1 MASPR
6 LKWLRI
12 HRYRNVAPGT
22 ELVFGNHFNVLLG
35 KNGTG
40 KTTLLRLIAMIVS
53 GKFGPLKD
61 EPLDIAY
68 DLHFAG
74 LDVKVEMRNAPAWR
88 RNEQVEMRNA
98 PERRNE
104 PDILRAP
111 PELAWAY
118 EISLVLDESQRWAV
132 VATALGATLRGPTG
146 AETPVPTLS
155 PFVTDV
161 VAQAVLTVL
170 DSLLVKVAEPQKHVA
185 VPASLWAAA
194 RARTAGVSHAG
205 RFDEALAAFD
215 AMTEGEHTQRAGDLR
230 RAYLLMEADDA
241 TGVFVPDE
249 IIRHTVDPKQRGAG
263 GVPLPLRSEDVPL
276 LQKFVAAAGVVGA
289 EMTWKLSSRRTD
301 EAGRLKLELAGF
313 DIMVQ
318 VDEST
323 TISHDH
329 LSNGQKR
336 LLSFLYY
343 AAANPD
349 IVIADELANGM
360 HHDWVQT
367 CVDEI
372 SDRQSFLA
380 SQDPLLF
387 DFLTFDS
394 QEVVKQSFILC
405 GLERRDGRGTFTWK
419 NLDDAAASSFYRAY
433 EAGIQHVSEILR
445 TKGLW

>member
-1 MASPR
+1 MAGVALER
-6 LKWLRI
+6 LKI
-12 HRYRNVAPGT
+12 NRYRNVAPGT
-22 ELVFGNHFNVLLG
+22 ELVFGDHFNVLLG

-53 GKFGPLKD
+53 GSFGPLKD
-61 EPLDIAY
+61 QPLDIAY
-68 DLHFAG
+68 DLRFPG
-74 LDVKVEMRNAPAWR
+74 LDVKVEMRNAPA
-88 RNEQVEMRNA
+88 
-98 PERRNE
+98 ERRSGQ
-104 PDILRAP
+104 DILRAP
-111 PELAWAY
+111 PDLSWAY
-118 EISLVLDESQRWAV
+118 EIQLVLDESQRWV
-132 VATALGATLRGPTG
+132 VAASALGATLHGPTG

-161 VAQAVLTVL
+161 VVQAVLTVL
-170 DSLLVKVAEPQKHVA
+170 DSLVVKVAEPTKHVA
-185 VPASLWAAA
+185 VPTSLWAAL
-194 RARTAGVSHAG
+194 RARTAGMFHAG
-205 RFDEALAAFD
+205 RFDEALAVFD
-215 AMTEGEHTQRAGDLR
+215 SITGGEHTQRAGDLPR
-230 RAYLLMEADDA
+230 VSLSLEADGA
-241 TGVFVPDE
+241 TGSSFFVPEE
-249 IIRHTVDPKQRGAG
+249 IIRHTAEPKQRGAG
-263 GVPLPLRSEDVPL
+263 GVPLPLRSEDLPL

-301 EAGRLKLELAGF
+301 EAGRSKLELAGF

-394 QEVVKQSFILC
+394 EEVVKQSFILC

>member
-1 MASPR
+1 MAGVALER
-6 LKWLRI
+6 LKI
-12 HRYRNVAPGT
+12 SRYRNVAPGT
-22 ELVFGNHFNVLLG
+22 ELVFGDHFNVLLG

-53 GKFGPLKD
+53 GRLGPLED
-61 EPLDIAY
+61 EPFDIEY
-68 DLHFAG
+68 DLRFPG
-74 LDVKVEMRNAPAWR
+74 LDVKVEMRNAPA
-88 RNEQVEMRNA
+88 
-98 PERRNE
+98 ERRNG

-111 PELAWAY
+111 PELSWAY
-118 EISLVLDESQRWAV
+118 QIHLVLDESQRWV
-132 VATALGATLRGPTG
+132 VAASPLGAMLHGPTG
-146 AETPVPTLS
+146 AETPLPTQS

-161 VAQAVLTVL
+161 VLSAVLTML
-170 DSLLVKVAEPQKHVA
+170 ESHLARTAEPRNH
-185 VPASLWAAA
+185 VPAGLWAAL
-194 RARTAGVSHAG
+194 RARTAGMRRAG

-215 AMTEGEHTQRAGDLR
+215 SITGGEQPQRAGDLPR
-230 RAYLLMEADDA
+230 GSLSLEAD
-241 TGVFVPDE
+241 GVMSFDHFVPEE
-249 IIRHTVDPKQRGAG
+249 IIRHTAEPKHRGAG
-263 GVPLPLRSEDVPL
+263 GMPLPLRSEDLPL

-301 EAGRLKLELAGF
+301 EAGRSKLELAGF

-323 TISHDH
+323 TISHDL

-394 QEVVKQSFILC
+394 QQAVQQSFILC